1 MTPIRPGTSPFIPP
15 QANEPIHA
23 ALASHDSERVLQ
35 ARKEGQRANALDH
48 SRRSPM
54 DVLDTMR
61 GIDERTRSGLRSAL
75 LQSLNPTAPA
85 GYMKPEALHGSPW
98 GLEIL
103 TTGALKGGVNDAKG
117 GAQSL
122 NGRVFF
128 SDRTP
133 ESASDTTTRENLR
146 TKARSYS
153 RGASSFSSSA
163 NSRAQQHR
171 LTQIIESSLDKGLAL
186 SLSFRPV
193 TLGIKNP
200 AEIQS
205 EGATWLQA
213 FLHHSIIVKGGARPL
228 LNKPFEESVKALKL
242 PETMTLTF
250 EGSPDRTLRG
260 KELESFYKQSAS
272 ELRNSLENGK
282 APYLSLLNQGTV
294 VPMVLGFEKV
304 RNLSS
309 HSVSAPMGNASKQYS
324 YQDND
329 HPLSGSAEGGRLKE
343 LEVRSLAD
351 LATLFLG
358 CEVKG
363 TSLADDLLVRVKE
376 AGTKADYLPP
386 AQRNQFRE
394 KILAQASRLLPE
406 DAHTALANQPLS
418 TLQQINAKLRSEDL
432 RAYLA

>member
-1 MTPIRPGTSPFIPP
+1 MTPIRPGTSPFVPP
-15 QANEPIHA
+15 QTTPQAHDPIHA
-23 ALASHDSERVLQ
+23 AVASHDSERVLQ

-48 SRRSPM
+48 ERRSPM
-54 DVLDTMR
+54 DALDTMR

-103 TTGALKGGVNDAKG
+103 ASGALKGGVNDAKG

-146 TKARSYS
+146 TKARGYS
-153 RGASSFSSSA
+153 RGVGINASNAS
-163 NSRAQQHR
+163 SRAQQHR
-171 LTQIIESSLDKGLAL
+171 LMQIIECSSDKNLAL
-186 SLSFRPV
+186 SLSYKPV

-200 AEIQS
+200 ADIQS
-205 EGATWLQA
+205 EGAAWLQA
-213 FLHHSIIVKGGARPL
+213 FLHNSIIVMGRAKPL
-228 LNKPFEESVKALKL
+228 LDKPFEESVKAVKL

-260 KELESFYKQSAS
+260 KELQSFYKQSAG
-272 ELRNSLENGK
+272 ELRNALENGK

-309 HSVSAPMGNASKQYS
+309 HSISATMGNASKQYS
-324 YQDND
+324 YQDKD
-329 HPLSGSAEGGRLKE
+329 HPLCGSAEGGRLKE

-363 TSLADDLLVRVKE
+363 TSLPDDLLVRVKE
-376 AGTKADYLPP
+376 AGTKADYLNP
-386 AQRNQFRE
+386 AQRDKFRE
-394 KILAQASRLLPE
+394 KIMAQAAQLLPE
-406 DAHTALANQPLS
+406 DSNTALA
-418 TLQQINAKLRSEDL
+418 TLPINAQLRSEDL